1 MNDINWI
8 ELLQPLMMALI
19 TTLIGYVASA
29 IKLQIDKIK
38 NQKIKNHLN
47 IINETIA
54 QTVAFT
60 TQTFTNELKENDKFD
75 DDAMKIA
82 FDKTLKATKKMM
94 ASSTRDII
102 TSIYG
107 DVDMYLKSKIE
118 QEILEQKRQSKEF

>member
-60 TQTFTNELKENDKFD
+60 TQTYTNELKENDKFD

-118 QEILEQKRQSKEF
+118 QEILEQKRQSREF

>member
-19 TTLIGYVASA
+19 TTLIGYVTSA

-118 QEILEQKRQSKEF
+118 QEILEQKRQSREF

>member
-1 MNDINWI
+1 MNNINWM

-19 TTLIGYVASA
+19 TTLIGYIASA

>member
-118 QEILEQKRQSKEF
+118 QEIFEQKRQLKEL

>member
-118 QEILEQKRQSKEF
+118 QEILEQKRQLKEF

>member
-118 QEILEQKRQSKEF
+118 QEIFEQKRQSKEF

>member
-118 QEILEQKRQSKEF
+118 QEILEQKRQSREF